1 MAITVQID
9 GVGKVQLDDSFK
21 SLSPEQQQLT
31 VDEIA
36 NHSATQKAPDV
47 PISKDWKKPTAAPV
61 NAQET
66 WMGKNPDAGIID
78 KTGRVL
84 SGALEGFKRGF
95 GDEPLAPRNIPAHL
109 GKSYIPNPLAVV
121 SEIGSTALRGLG
133 AIPAALGGG
142 AAGFGDI
149 SGMDPTASEKFGR
162 DVEMTTTLAPLAVGA
177 SRYGVSMPKA
187 PSTAVEDF
195 AARAAASP
203 VPRMVKRTGAALN
216 PNTYIL
222 KGERAATPV
231 LQNIGKQLG
240 QEAYDANLATVTAQ
254 SAKAA
259 NAAKM
264 LEAAEK
270 AKADAIAARGSIATA
285 AGASAEEAKA
295 KAAEAFANAPN
306 RVLEAGQ
313 EATGIAPPLARPA
326 VLSRISAG
334 KAGVDPLFKESFGPK
349 STAPLKD
356 QYENAFNDASRN
368 AKVAQQELADAETS
382 HTQLLAKANDQTSVY
397 GINPGQIRASE
408 KTIEAASEKAA
419 AAAEEVDRVK
429 TDLGSIQSHILEGKQ
444 GAVYTPRI
452 AILLENPKV
461 KSGISRGVRIIQNE
475 ADAKGEIPSFKD
487 LSIKIDRQGKPIL
500 DKNGDV
506 QPIGVPNTRTLHVA
520 KRGLDAFVNSRKD
533 DFGRIVYDAEGE
545 VKSIQDMSKT
555 LSSEM
560 RRVNPMYDKAMSE
573 SEKYLKTRTGF
584 IKGAKSV
591 FDDKLPESDF
601 KDILGRMS
609 QEERDAAI
617 ESVSNFANETVRKAA
632 PEAGA
637 KVPLASVSRRS
648 EAKLAMLVGDE
659 NASNYMAALR
669 GARPSAKGAALATG
683 KSPAL
688 KAAGEN
694 IQAAENT
701 AKGLRKDVTASNQEL
716 AKALQLSNKMK
727 ERQVFYDTAP
737 LEDIGKRATKDLLSD
752 MNAGRITQDQ
762 YENSIR
768 TLQAAEKNLGKTQAY
783 RKTVKTV
790 AKNSVRAIGLGAL
803 LGIGGAVANFIE

>member
-1 MAITVQID
+1 MATIVQID
-9 GVGKVQLDDSFK
+9 GVGKVELDDSFK
-21 SLSPEQQQLT
+21 SLSPTQQQST

-36 NHSATQKAPDV
+36 NHHAASSAAAPPEKPGFFSTLGSSLAEPIVGAIEHPLDTASAIYNLPTNTLRGIAKAGV
-47 PISKDWKKPTAAPV
+47 QAVEHPIDTATAAV
-61 NAQET
+61 NA
-66 WMGKNPDAGIID
+66 A
-78 KTGRVL
+78 KTGA
-84 SGALEGFKRGF
+84 G
-95 GDEPLAPRNIPAHL
+95 
-109 GKSYIPNPLAVV
+109 Y
-121 SEIGSTALRGLG
+121 LRGLG
-133 AIPAALGGG
+133 QNIRELSPQGPSGYKDESGNEIPLRGTSQMTATPSEKEPTSEFVQNPFNAAAMTVARHPYATALTLADPLVRAGG
-142 AAGFGDI
+142 AGFTGVAKAV
-149 SGMDPTASEKFGR
+149 S
-162 DVEMTTTLAPLAVGA
+162 AP
-177 SRYGVSMPKA
+177 K
-187 PSTAVEDF
+187 
-195 AARAAASP
+195 
-203 VPRMVKRTGAALN
+203 N
-216 PNTYIL
+216 YIL
-222 KGERAATPV
+222 RGERAATPV
-231 LQNIGKQLG
+231 LQSMGRQLG
-240 QEAYDANLATVTAQ
+240 PEAYNATLETVTAQ

-326 VLSRISAG
+326 VLARISAG

-368 AKVAQQELADAETS
+368 AKVAQQELADAENS

-419 AAAEEVDRVK
+419 AAAEEADRVK
-429 TDLGSIQSHILEGKQ
+429 TDLGSIQGHILEGKQ

-452 AILLENPKV
+452 SILLENPKV

-560 RRVNPMYDKAMSE
+560 RRVNPTYDKAMSE

-688 KAAGEN
+688 KVAGEN

-716 AKALQLSNKMK
+716 AKALKLSNKMK
-727 ERQVFYDTAP
+727 IRQVFYDTAP
-737 LEDIGKRATKDLLSD
+737 LEEIGKRAAKDLESD
-752 MNAGRITQDQ
+752 MDAGRITHDQ
-762 YENSIR
+762 YESSIR
-768 TLQAAEKNLGKTQAY
+768 ALKTAEKDLGKTQGY
-783 RKTVKTV
+783 RNAVKTV
-790 AKNSVRAIGLGAL
+790 TKGAL
-803 LGIGGAVANFIE
+803 KAVGLAAGLRMGGVGLEHLVP